1 MTVAQEAARHTSSDP
16 SLQSAAQQVEQLRR
30 QIAEVTGKRQTVSPA
45 LLAQF
50 AQAQKSFL
58 TRKIEFEKQKRSGS
72 GISVPPPAPTTPAAA
87 SPADSATRPVVAETS
102 AAKPASATTP
112 VPTTKSPS
120 TARPA
125 TPETSP
131 TGGSTKWIILILVAV
146 AAGVVAWLFLR

>member
-72 GISVPPPAPTTPAAA
+72 GVVAPPPASTTPAAA
-87 SPADSATRPVVAETS
+87 SPADSTIPPAANTS
-102 AAKPASATTP
+102 ATKPAPATTAAP
-112 VPTTKSPS
+112 ATKSPS
-120 TARPA
+120 TAKPI
-125 TPETSP
+125 TPERSP
-131 TGGSTKWIILILVAV
+131 AGSSAKWIIISIL
-146 AAGVVAWLFLR
+146 AAGGAIAWFFLR